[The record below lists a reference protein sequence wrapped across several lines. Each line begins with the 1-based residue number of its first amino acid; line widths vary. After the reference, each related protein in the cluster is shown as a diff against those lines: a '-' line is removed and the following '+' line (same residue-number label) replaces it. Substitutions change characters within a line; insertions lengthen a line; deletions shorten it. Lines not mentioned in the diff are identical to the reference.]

1 MEAIDLAKSAND
13 SAVVSLRILLLE
25 PSAKDADRI
34 LQELRTAGFAI
45 EPTVISRREEFLEAI
60 SCGEYSVI
68 LSAYQLPDWN
78 AMEALGELRKAGK
91 NVPFLLVTGVLGEEG
106 AVECVKRGVNDY
118 VLKNHLGRL
127 PMALRRALEEER
139 SRSKN
144 NDAAPAPLNSEARN
158 RELIENSVYG
168 IFHATLDG
176 RFLAANPVLLQILA
190 CSSLQVLQSMNL
202 SADVFR
208 FPEQFAKLL
217 AACRENGLVH
227 SVETEWRRRDGG
239 FVAVKLHLR
248 YLPASDAAEQ
258 LEGIVED
265 VTELRALEHQLR
277 QAQKFE
283 TIGEQAWGIAHDLN
297 NVVGAILGWAELGF
311 EESQAY
317 PRIAERFARIRGQA
331 DRAAALTRELL
342 AIARRQT
349 LKPQVVDLNSVVRN
363 LTVFLDKVIGSDVE
377 IQLRLDDLKPVH
389 ADPTQIEQVFMNL
402 CLNARDDMPSG
413 GRLLIES
420 EMVELDESYRRF
432 HPDVVPGFYAVVCVS
447 DTGFG
452 MTPDVRDRIFE
463 PFFTTKERGK
473 GTGMGLATAYGIVKQ
488 HGGFIHVYSEP
499 GQGSLFRVCLPAIAG
514 AASPPGPQSEESLRS
529 LKLRGAETILLAE
542 DHDSIREMVRQSLV
556 NLGYRVLSA
565 VNGEEALELCKQETP
580 ALAILDLIMPRMGGA
595 GTAVQ
600 LRSQFPNVPILFTSG
615 YSETKD
621 SVAASLPNC
630 HYLQKPYSPTAL
642 GHAVRKILD
651 PTATPES

>member
-1 MEAIDLAKSAND
+1 MEATDLAKSVNGG
-13 SAVVSLRILLLE
+13 AVVSLRVLLLE
-25 PSAKDADRI
+25 PSQKDAEKI
-34 LQELRTAGFAI
+34 LHELRAAGFAI
-45 EPTVISRREEFLEAI
+45 EPAILSRREEFLEAI
-60 SCGEYSVI
+60 SSIEFSVI

-78 AMEALGELRKAGK
+78 AMEALEELRNAGK

-106 AVECVKRGVNDY
+106 AVECVKRGVSDY
-118 VLKNHLGRL
+118 VLKSHLARL
-127 PMALRRALEEER
+127 PMALRRALEEKR
-139 SRSKN
+139 SLGSDN
-144 NDAAPAPLNSEARN
+144 GAAPAPVTSEARN

-168 IFHATLDG
+168 IFRATLDG
-176 RFLAANPVLLQILA
+176 LFLSANSVLLQILA
-190 CSSLQVLQSMNL
+190 CSSLEVLQSMNL
-202 SADVFR
+202 SSDVFR

-227 SVETEWRRRDGG
+227 SAETEWRRRDGG

-248 YLPASDAAEQ
+248 YFPVSGAADQ

-283 TIGEQAWGIAHDLN
+283 TIGELAWGIAHDFN
-297 NVVGAILGWAELGF
+297 NVVGAILGWAELGV
-311 EESQAY
+311 EESQAF

-342 AIARRQT
+342 AVARRQT
-349 LKPQVVDLNSVVRN
+349 LQPQVVDLNSVIRN
-363 LTVFLDKVIGSDVE
+363 LTGFLDKVIGSDIE
-377 IQLRLDDLKPVH
+377 IQLRPSDLKPVH
-389 ADPTQIEQVFMNL
+389 ADPAQIEQVFMNL
-402 CLNARDDMPSG
+402 CLNARDAMPEG

-420 EMVELDESYRRF
+420 EMLELDESYHRF
-432 HPDVVPGFYAVVCVS
+432 HPDVLPASYAVVSVS
-447 DTGFG
+447 DSGLG
-452 MTPDVRDRIFE
+452 MPPEVRDRIFE

-488 HGGFIHVYSEP
+488 HGGFIHVYSET
-499 GQGSLFRVCLPAIAG
+499 GQGSMFRVYLPAIKET
-514 AASPPGPQSEESLRS
+514 ASSPAPQSMALSQS
-529 LKLRGAETILLAE
+529 SKPQGAETILLAE

-556 NLGYRVLSA
+556 NLGYRVLCA
-565 VNGEEALELCKQETP
+565 VNGEEALQLCQQETP

-595 GTAVQ
+595 AAAIR
-600 LRSQFPNVPILFTSG
+600 LRSQFPDLPILFTSG

-621 SVAASLPNC
+621 SAAANLPNS

-642 GHAVRKILD
+642 GLAVRRILD
-651 PTATPES
+651 PTSPSES